1 MKKTLR
7 SVDDVAAAF
16 GGTAELGRWAGV
28 GQNAACNWLKRGNLP
43 PSYHVRLLIEARKR
57 GWKIDPSG
65 IFELEA
71 ADALLLSEA
80 YRENVVQAKSA

>member
-7 SVDDVAAAF
+7 NVGDVAAAF

-28 GQNAACNWLKRGNLP
+28 GQNAVCNWLRRGGIP

-57 GWKIDPSG
+57 DWKIDPAG

-71 ADALLLSEA
+71 SDALLLSEA
-80 YRENVVQAKSA
+80 YREHVVQAKTA